1 MSYPRTVLLGL
12 LAGLA
17 VSAVT
22 SAPASAACGAT
33 PFTHF
38 VFCTDGGKE
47 IGSPVVE
54 VLGTSGIGLFES
66 HIGGVGVKAECK
78 SGFLQHSLLE
88 SLGKSKGIGF
98 GKECKVLNPAECKI
112 NESLGGQA
120 TGELIGKPEKSGKPE
135 VEFTGAGSE
144 EEFLTVT
151 LTGCS
156 LAGEYRIVGKQ
167 RCELPKA
174 EEFLVEHEVVCKK
187 SGSKLKLGV
196 ETASASGTAKG
207 KLMGALEGLASAVL
221 AGT

>member
-1 MSYPRTVLLGL
+1 MSYPRLVLLGL

-17 VSAVT
+17 FSAVA

-47 IGSPVVE
+47 IGSPVAE
-54 VLGTSGIGLFES
+54 VLGTSGVGLFEGK
-66 HIGGVGVKAECK
+66 IGGASVKAECK

-88 SLGKSKGIGF
+88 LLGKSKGVGF

-112 NESLGGQA
+112 DENLGGQA
-120 TGELIGKPEKSGKPE
+120 TGELIGKLEKPGKPE
-135 VEFTGAGSE
+135 VEFTGAGAG
-144 EEFLTVT
+144 EEFLTVAV
-151 LTGCS
+151 TGCS
-156 LAGEYRIVGKQ
+156 LAGEYKITGKQ

-196 ETASASGTAKG
+196 ETASVSGTAKG
-207 KLMGALEGLASAVL
+207 KLMGALEGLASAAL